1 MRTSYE
7 FTRGYAAGRA
17 KERSAVAERS
27 EEAEKALAMVLR
39 LGSAI
44 ESSSQEKIVGLTA
57 SEREIV
63 NFYRAHTARTGASS

>member
-1 MRTSYE
+1 MRTTYE

-17 KERSAVAERS
+17 KERAIVAECD
-27 EEAEKALAMVLR
+27 ADAQQALAMVLR
-39 LGSAI
+39 LGRAI

-63 NFYRAHTARTGASS
+63 NFYRAHVARAGGA